1 MVDTDPRGS
10 LSEPSE
16 SKGHPLLPSGPL
28 SERSESKGR
37 DPLADTPF
45 TPEILASDVAWHGR
59 VWDVRDERFR
69 YLDGELSRHFLDHPG
84 AVAVL
89 ALDDEERICLIQQY
103 RHPVRLRE
111 WELPAGL
118 MDVDGE
124 PALVGAKRELAEEV
138 DLTAA
143 EWHLLADFMNSPGGS
158 NEAIR
163 VYLAR
168 GLAPTPT
175 PFERTGEEADM
186 VVRWVPLDEA
196 VEAVRAGRVQNA
208 IAVVAILAAWF
219 ERGRGWVGLR
229 DAEEPWE
236 RHPREAEALRLA
248 SLAQGPASGSGATAL
263 AQGPASEPGSPGRA
277 SGPGSLGSLPNAAP

>member
-1 MVDTDPRGS
+1 MSEGRP
-10 LSEPSE
+10 LSERPNRRS
-16 SKGHPLLPSGPL
+16 L
-28 SERSESKGR
+28 SERSESKG
-37 DPLADTPF
+37 PLADEPF
-45 TPEILASDVAWHGR
+45 EPEILASDLAWRGR

-89 ALDDEERICLIQQY
+89 ALDAQERVCLIRQY

-124 PALVGAKRELAEEV
+124 SALDGAKRELAEEV
-138 DLTAA
+138 DLTAS
-143 EWHLLADFMNSPGGS
+143 EWHLLADFANSPGGS

-168 GLAPTPT
+168 GLEATPA

-186 VVRWVPLDEA
+186 LVRWVPLDEA

-208 IAVVAILAAWF
+208 IAVVALLAAWF
-219 ERGRGWVGLR
+219 ERERGWSGLR
-229 DAEEPWE
+229 EAEEPWL
-236 RHPREAEALRLA
+236 RHPREALRLA
-248 SLAQGPASGSGATAL
+248 ALAQGPASGPLDDRSL
-263 AQGPASEPGSPGRA
+263 SEP
-277 SGPGSLGSLPNAAP
+277 